1 MRNRHKRRYETDG
14 RRIRD
19 HGCRLSGLSVFHMSP
34 FLPLPLAPF
43 NLVLLAA
50 LSLAVCALGQALF
63 PTIPHLL
70 RCDEGLTPQMVRGGE
85 AACPHADAT
94 RWCHQRS
101 KACRDLPAWL
111 LCRLLFDL
119 LTLWFW
125 CLPVGGVSLPILG
138 PSLHPI
144 LLSISDSL
152 SQRFWKVL
160 ASSLPQPPLPHLPY
174 SINFPFLLLF
184 LILGKSFGPQSLP
197 PCWNIFSFVR
207 SHEGLHEGHMKRV
220 RWGHQR

>member
-1 MRNRHKRRYETDG
+1 MRQTGGESGTTG
-14 RRIRD
+14 A
-19 HGCRLSGLSVFHMSP
+19 GSLVCLSFTCLHFFLCLWPLSILF
-34 FLPLPLAPF
+34 FLRPS
-43 NLVLLAA
+43 VLLCVP
-50 LSLAVCALGQALF
+50 LGKHCSLPSPISSAV
-63 PTIPHLL
+63 
-70 RCDEGLTPQMVRGGE
+70 MVRGGE